1 MTNVYTAISRNCD
14 GWVYTTLEERKVS
27 SIEMKLLL
35 DFKEKNVDM
44 LFGTTIEAGYR
55 DGANLRLQVVKLV
68 QQILDIWSFYR
79 KTAAEM

>member
-1 MTNVYTAISRNCD
+1 
-14 GWVYTTLEERKVS
+14 
-27 SIEMKLLL
+27 MKLLL

-55 DGANLRLQVVKLV
+55 DGANLSLQVVKLV

>member
-14 GWVYTTLEERKVS
+14 GWVYTTLEECKVS